1 MAAYS
6 EKFICRSITAEA
18 QSLVAPGRKRKRTRP
33 RVSSSCDGLT
43 FDVADWSDYEGYVP
57 GMMPILQKY
66 HPEILVA
73 DYACKA
79 LEGES
84 RGVNVV
90 IKFESEEALMAF
102 YNDP

>member
-1 MAAYS
+1 
-6 EKFICRSITAEA
+6 
-18 QSLVAPGRKRKRTRP
+18 
-33 RVSSSCDGLT
+33 
-43 FDVADWSDYEGYVP
+43 
-57 GMMPILQKY
+57 MMPILQKY
-66 HPEILVA
+66 HPQILVA

>member
-1 MAAYS
+1 M
-6 EKFICRSITAEA
+6 
-18 QSLVAPGRKRKRTRP
+18 
-33 RVSSSCDGLT
+33 
-43 FDVADWSDYEGYVP
+43 P

-102 YNDP
+102 YNDPEYRPFKEQRLRSTTNGTLLLAREFTLPA

>member
-1 MAAYS
+1 MAAS
-6 EKFICRSITAEA
+6 GS
-18 QSLVAPGRKRKRTRP
+18 Q
-33 RVSSSCDGLT
+33 
-43 FDVADWSDYEGYVP
+43 GYVP

-66 HPEILVA
+66 NPEILVA

-102 YNDP
+102 YNDPEYRPFKERRLRSTTNGTLLLAREFTLPA

>member
-1 MAAYS
+1 MAAYMIAS
-6 EKFICRSITAEA
+6 
-18 QSLVAPGRKRKRTRP
+18 
-33 RVSSSCDGLT
+33 

-102 YNDP
+102 YNDPEYRPFKEQRLRSTTNGTLLLAREFTLPA